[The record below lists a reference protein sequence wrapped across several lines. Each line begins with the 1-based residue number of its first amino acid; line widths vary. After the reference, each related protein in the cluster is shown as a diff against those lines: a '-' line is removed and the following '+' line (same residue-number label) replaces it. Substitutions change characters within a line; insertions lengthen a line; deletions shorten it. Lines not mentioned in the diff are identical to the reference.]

1 MAYKFIVWIDG
12 DSCPKKVKDF
22 LFNYS
27 KSKSFLINVVANRK
41 VELPTDNP
49 FINLIIV
56 ENLKDAADNHI
67 FDNSSLNDIVVT
79 RDILF
84 AQRLVEKKVT
94 VMNDRGL
101 IFNEDNIQDKLR
113 EREFSM
119 NLSAI
124 GFGGGKN
131 NYYGE
136 KEIKKFIAVFEREFQ
151 THVMNEIYNIKL

>member
-27 KSKSFLINVVANRK
+27 KSKSFLINIVANRK
-41 VELPTDNP
+41 VELPTDNNLL
-49 FINLIIV
+49 NLIVV
-56 ENLKDAADNHI
+56 ENQKDAADNHI
-67 FDNSSLNDIVVT
+67 YENSSLNDIVVT

-101 IFNEDNIQDKLR
+101 IFNKDNIQDKLR

-124 GFGGGKN
+124 GLGGGKN

-136 KEIKKFIAVFEREFQ
+136 KEIKKFISVFEREFQ